1 MRPASVARPRPATT
15 GLVRRSLFPLLVL
28 FALLSSQISVGYA
41 LFGLLAA
48 GWIASGWR
56 LESFRRALGHP
67 LSVLAGV
74 YALLVLLSI
83 AFSLDPRA
91 SLRAI
96 PGLTLLLLVPIT
108 LELVASEKRA
118 RALLYA
124 SAASGVG
131 LAVLGLAAGLASGGA
146 DLQNRIRGPL
156 SHYMTLSGLTMMSG
170 CVLLGFLFAGKGRE
184 RWLGLV
190 SAVPFAAMILTLTRG
205 TYVAAVG
212 AVALYLALARPRV
225 LLLFVPALVAIFYLS
240 PPDVRDRAASIAD
253 PTETTNRDR
262 IAMARAGGR
271 MIADRPVFGLGPELV
286 KPYYTIYRDP
296 DAPRWRV
303 PHLHN
308 NVLQIAA
315 ASGVFAAGAY
325 LALLALFFART
336 VRAIRRSRKAGKWRS
351 QESNVDST
359 AGGGQTQGGQTLA
372 ASAAFLAVTA
382 LSLAGLFE
390 YNFGDKEV
398 LMATLPLLALPFC
411 RVQS

>member
-1 MRPASVARPRPATT
+1 MIRK
-15 GLVRRSLFPLLVL
+15 SLFPLLVL
-28 FALLSSQISVGYA
+28 FALLSSQISIGYA

-48 GWIASGWR
+48 GWLATGR
-56 LESFRRALGHP
+56 REESFRRALSHP
-67 LSVLAGV
+67 FTALAGV
-74 YALLVLLSI
+74 YVLLVVLSV
-83 AFSLDPRA
+83 AFSLDPGM
-91 SLRAI
+91 SLRAL
-96 PGLTLLLLVPIT
+96 PGLTLFLLVPIT
-108 LELVASEKRA
+108 LDLVGTESRA
-118 RALLYA
+118 RAILFA

-131 LAVLGLAAGLASGGA
+131 LAVHGLSGLASGGA

-156 SHYMTLSGLTMMSG
+156 SHYMTLSGLTMMAG

-184 RWLGLV
+184 RWLGLLA
-190 SAVPFAAMILTLTRG
+190 AVPFAAMVLTLTRG

-212 AVALYLALARPRV
+212 AVALYLLLARPRI
-225 LLLFVPALVAIFYLS
+225 LLLFVPAIVAIFYLS

-271 MIADRPVFGLGPELV
+271 MIADRPIFGLGPELV

-315 ASGVFAAGAY
+315 ASGVFAAAAY
-325 LALLALFFART
+325 LALIGVFFARG
-336 VRAIRRSRKAGKWRS
+336 VRLVRTDRR
-351 QESNVDST
+351 NVV
-359 AGGGQTQGGQTLA
+359 A
-372 ASAAFLAVTA
+372 ACSFLAVTA
-382 LSLAGLFE
+382 LSIAGLFE

-411 RVQS
+411 RRVQS

>member
-1 MRPASVARPRPATT
+1 MIRK
-15 GLVRRSLFPLLVL
+15 SLFPLLVL
-28 FALLSSQISVGYA
+28 FALLSSQISIGYA

-48 GWIASGWR
+48 GWIATGWR
-56 LESFRRALGHP
+56 EKSFRRALSHP
-67 LSVLAGV
+67 LSALAAV
-74 YALLVLLSI
+74 YALLVVLSV
-83 AFSLDPRA
+83 AFSLDPKA
-91 SLRAI
+91 SLRAL
-96 PGLTLLLLVPIT
+96 PGLTLFLLVPIT
-108 LELVASEKRA
+108 LHLVDTEKRA
-118 RALLYA
+118 RAILFA

-131 LAVLGLAAGLASGGA
+131 LAVLGLAGLASGGA

-156 SHYMTLSGLTMMSG
+156 SHYMTLSGLTMMAG
-170 CVLLGFLFAGKGRE
+170 CVLLAFLFAGKGRE
-184 RWLGLV
+184 RWLGPLSV
-190 SAVPFAAMILTLTRG
+190 VPFAAMVFTLTRG

-212 AVALYLALARPRV
+212 AVALYLALARPRA

-262 IAMARAGGR
+262 IAMASAGGR

-315 ASGVFAAGAY
+315 ASAVFAAAGY

-336 VRAIRRSRKAGKWRS
+336 IRLIRVERRD
-351 QESNVDST
+351 VV
-359 AGGGQTQGGQTLA
+359 A
-372 ASAAFLAVTA
+372 AAAFLAITA
-382 LSLAGLFE
+382 LSIAGLFE

-398 LMATLPLLALPFC
+398 LMATLPLLA
-411 RVQS
+411 

>member
-1 MRPASVARPRPATT
+1 MI
-15 GLVRRSLFPLLVL
+15 RRALFPLLVL
-28 FALLSSQISVGYA
+28 FALLSSQISIGYA

-48 GWIASGWR
+48 GWIGSGWR

-108 LELVASEKRA
+108 LELVESDKRA

-131 LAVLGLAAGLASGGA
+131 LAVLGLAGLASGGA
-146 DLQNRIRGPL
+146 DLENRIRGPL
-156 SHYMTLSGLTMMSG
+156 SHYMTLSGLTMMAG
-170 CVLLGFLFAGKGRE
+170 CVLLAFLFAGKGRE
-184 RWLGLV
+184 RWLGLLSV
-190 SAVPFAAMILTLTRG
+190 VPFAAMVLTLTRG

-212 AVALYLALARPRV
+212 AVGLYLALARPRA
-225 LLLFVPALVAIFYLS
+225 LLVFVPALVAIFYLV

-253 PTETTNRDR
+253 PAERTNRDL

-286 KPYYTIYRDP
+286 KPYYPIYRDP

-315 ASGVFAAGAY
+315 ASGVFAAATY
-325 LALLALFFART
+325 LALLALFFLRT
-336 VRAIRRSRKAGKWRS
+336 VRAIRADRKEA
-351 QESNVDST
+351 V
-359 AGGGQTQGGQTLA
+359 AA
-372 ASAAFLAVTA
+372 ASFLAVTA

-411 RVQS
+411 RRVQS

>member
-1 MRPASVARPRPATT
+1 MIRK
-15 GLVRRSLFPLLVL
+15 SLFPLLVL
-28 FALLSSQISVGYA
+28 FALLSSQISIGYA

-48 GWIASGWR
+48 GWIATGWR
-56 LESFRRALGHP
+56 REGLRRALSHP
-67 LSVLAGV
+67 LSAVAGV
-74 YALLVLLSI
+74 YVLLVILSVG
-83 AFSLDPRA
+83 FSLDPRA
-91 SLRAI
+91 SLRAL
-96 PGLTLLLLVPIT
+96 PGLTLFLLVPIT
-108 LELVASEKRA
+108 LDLVDTERRA
-118 RALLYA
+118 RALLLA

-131 LAVLGLAAGLASGGA
+131 LAVLGLAGLASGGA

-156 SHYMTLSGLTMMSG
+156 SHYMTLSGLTMMAG
-170 CVLLGFLFAGKGRE
+170 CVLLGFLFAGRGRE
-184 RWLGLV
+184 RWLGLLSV
-190 SAVPFAAMILTLTRG
+190 VPFAAMVLTLTRG
-205 TYVAAVG
+205 AYVAAIG
-212 AVALYLALARPRV
+212 AITLYLVLARPRA
-225 LLLFVPALVAIFYLS
+225 LLVFVPALVAIFYLS

-286 KPYYTIYRDP
+286 KPYYPIYRDP

-308 NVLQIAA
+308 NVVQIGA

-336 VRAIRRSRKAGKWRS
+336 VAVIRQSRKGMRRRS
-351 QESNVDST
+351 QESDVDLT
-359 AGGGQTQGGQTLA
+359 PVGGQTHGDPTRA

-382 LSLAGLFE
+382 LSIAGLFE

-411 RVQS
+411 RRVQS

>member
-1 MRPASVARPRPATT
+1 MIRK
-15 GLVRRSLFPLLVL
+15 SLFPLLVL
-28 FALLSSQISVGYA
+28 FALLSSQISIGYA

-48 GWIASGWR
+48 GWIATGWR
-56 LESFRRALGHP
+56 EVCFRRALSHP
-67 LSVLAGV
+67 LSALAAV
-74 YALLVLLSI
+74 YALLVVLSV
-83 AFSLDPRA
+83 AFSLDPKA
-91 SLRAI
+91 SLRAL
-96 PGLTLLLLVPIT
+96 PGLTLFLLVPIT
-108 LELVASEKRA
+108 LHLVDTEKRA
-118 RALLYA
+118 RAILFA

-131 LAVLGLAAGLASGGA
+131 LAVLGLAGLASAGA

-156 SHYMTLSGLTMMSG
+156 SHYMTLSGLTMMAG
-170 CVLLGFLFAGKGRE
+170 CVLLGFLLAGKGRE
-184 RWLGLV
+184 RWLGLL
-190 SAVPFAAMILTLTRG
+190 SAVPFTAMVLTLTRG

-212 AVALYLALARPRV
+212 AVALYLALARPRAI
-225 LLLFVPALVAIFYLS
+225 LLFVPALLAIFYLS

-315 ASGVFAAGAY
+315 ASGVFAAAGY

-336 VRAIRRSRKAGKWRS
+336 ISLIRRSRKGTSPATQPR
-351 QESNVDST
+351 NVDLT
-359 AGGGQTQGGQTLA
+359 PGGGQILGGQTLVAA
-372 ASAAFLAVTA
+372 ASFLAITA
-382 LSLAGLFE
+382 LSIAGLFE

-411 RVQS
+411 RRVQS

>member
-1 MRPASVARPRPATT
+1 LT
-15 GLVRRSLFPLLVL
+15 VRRALFPLLVL
-28 FALLSSQISVGYA
+28 FALLSSQISLGYA

-56 LESFRRALGHP
+56 LESFRRALSHP
-67 LSVLAGV
+67 LCALAGLYV
-74 YALLVLLSI
+74 LLVLLSV

-91 SLRAI
+91 SLRAL
-96 PGLTLLLLVPIT
+96 PGLTLFLLVPIT
-108 LELVASEKRA
+108 LDLVRTEQRA
-118 RALLYA
+118 RALLLA

-131 LAVLGLAAGLASGGA
+131 LAVLGLAGLASGGA

-156 SHYMTLSGLTMMSG
+156 SHYMTLSGLTMMAG
-170 CVLLGFLFAGKGRE
+170 CVLLAFYFGGRGRE
-184 RWLGLV
+184 RWLGLLSV
-190 SAVPFAAMILTLTRG
+190 VPFTAMVLTLTRG

-212 AVALYLALARPRV
+212 AVGLYLALSRPRA
-225 LLLFVPALVAIFYLS
+225 LLILVPALVAIFYLM
-240 PPDVRDRAASIAD
+240 PPDVRDRAASITD

-286 KPYYTIYRDP
+286 KPYYTLYRDP

-308 NVLQIAA
+308 NVLQIGA
-315 ASGVFAAGAY
+315 ASGVFAAATY
-325 LALLALFFART
+325 LALLALFFTRT
-336 VRAIRRSRKAGKWRS
+336 VRLLRRG
-351 QESNVDST
+351 NVGLT
-359 AGGGQTQGGQTLA
+359 PGGDQALVSA
-372 ASAAFLAVTA
+372 AAFLAVTA
-382 LSLAGLFE
+382 LSVAGLFE

-411 RVQS
+411 RRVQS